1 MPKDCSDAESQ
12 SRREHVVPKAVNQDF
27 RNGSIRAFLQK
38 RKGQRW
44 QVNAMQ
50 KLIEFC
56 ETVSLNDAAP
66 TRRSRICGEAR
77 ECSSIPVGVPS
88 NGIPLPVAPL
98 LCAGTEPVADE
109 NSKLRN
115 GLVRTLSNGE
125 WSFTKYMIRQ
135 LRSVVSILLVGGAA
149 CCWVGMEAFCAPLPK
164 DDQSVMD
171 KAWTILQAGLS
182 DKSADKRA
190 QTVSAVGIIPG
201 DKRAIETA
209 EKALDDPSSDV
220 RRAAVIALGQMNST
234 ASLPRIK
241 SLLGHSDAK
250 TIVAI
255 AAVLKKFD
263 DPEGYDIYDQILTG
277 KRKDGGSLLDGLK
290 DGKSLEKMG
299 AETAVGF
306 LPFGGVATGAYDYLK
321 QNGSSRSQVFET
333 AATALADDRDPLA
346 KEALV
351 QAALSGKQAVQVAAL
366 RALATRADP
375 TVVTDIEPAMYS
387 DKPLIRYTAAAVILH
402 LLDLRS

>member
-1 MPKDCSDAESQ
+1 
-12 SRREHVVPKAVNQDF
+12 
-27 RNGSIRAFLQK
+27 
-38 RKGQRW
+38 
-44 QVNAMQ
+44 MQ
-50 KLIEFC
+50 KLIEFY
-56 ETVSLNDAAP
+56 ETVSLNDAALCGRGKDRHSQGA
-66 TRRSRICGEAR
+66 TRSGNVRAGHGEPGEAR
-77 ECSSIPVGVPS
+77 ECSSIPVGAPS
-88 NGIPLPVAPL
+88 NGISLPVAPL
-98 LCAGTEPVADE
+98 LCAATEPEADE

-115 GLVRTLSNGE
+115 GLVRTLRNGE

-135 LRSVVSILLVGGAA
+135 LRFVVSTLLVGGAA
-149 CCWVGMEAFCAPLPK
+149 CCWIGMEAFCAPLPK
-164 DDQSVMD
+164 DDQSVMN

-241 SLLGHSDAK
+241 SLLGRSDAK

-290 DGKSLEKMG
+290 DGKSLGIMG
-299 AETAVGF
+299 VETAVGF
-306 LPFGGVATGAYDYLK
+306 LPFGGVATGTYDYLK
-321 QNGSSRSQVFET
+321 QNGSSHSHVFET

-351 QAALSGKQAVQVAAL
+351 QAALGGKQAVQVAAL
-366 RALATRADP
+366 RALAARADP